1 MDLFDDFRD
10 FVLLLNE
17 HGVDYMVVG
26 GYALAMHG
34 QPRYTGDL
42 DIWIDV
48 SENNATLME
57 TVINDFG
64 MGSLGLVA
72 DDFLRAG
79 YITQIGHPPLRIDI
93 LNDIDG
99 LTFAEARENRQV
111 IEVDGIEIFYIGLH
125 DFIRNKQA
133 SGRKQ
138 DMADIREIKR
148 KLKQSPDSP
157 AQSRGRRR

>member
-1 MDLFDDFRD
+1 MNLFEDFRD
-10 FVLLLNE
+10 FVSLLNE
-17 HGVDYMVVG
+17 YGVDYMVVG

-42 DIWIDV
+42 DIWIDI

-57 TVINDFG
+57 AVIKDFG

-72 DDFLRAG
+72 NDFLKPG

-99 LTFAEARENRQV
+99 LTFAEAKENRQV
-111 IEVDGIEIFYIGLH
+111 LDVDGLDVFYIGLH
-125 DFIRNKQA
+125 DFIKNKQA

-138 DMADIREIKR
+138 DLADIKEIKR
-148 KLKQSPDSP
+148 KSKN
-157 AQSRGRRR
+157 R